1 MPAKL
6 SGMAGLEN
14 DDRAGGKRV
23 RLNVRL
29 NGCLNGKC
37 AKQLVTYPLLS
48 PFQIKI
54 RFGFY

>member
-1 MPAKL
+1 
-6 SGMAGLEN
+6 MAGLEN